1 MLAMDREGLGHGEER
16 LDTNFQ
22 PPRSLAGWQSDL
34 SAMKHAGIEWFAI
47 RSTAAGADEPRES
60 MNLRFGLHTPAFA
73 NKEVYWQFAPR
84 KEPRKPKREPKPRAA
99 PTRASARLAK
109 PSAADTQP

>member
-1 MLAMDREGLGHGEER
+1 MLDFPLQVGDCYVLSGDARNVCDHGVLCGSSR
-16 LDTNFQ
+16 
-22 PPRSLAGWQSDL
+22 RS
-34 SAMKHAGIEWFAI
+34 
-47 RSTAAGADEPRES
+47 AGADEPRES

>member
-1 MLAMDREGLGHGEER
+1 
-16 LDTNFQ
+16 
-22 PPRSLAGWQSDL
+22 
-34 SAMKHAGIEWFAI
+34 
-47 RSTAAGADEPRES
+47 

-99 PTRASARLAK
+99 PTRASARLAACA
-109 PSAADTQP
+109 AADTQRLVVEVTSRYLVLWKRSVNERRH